1 MKKINLD
8 FINLTRVK
16 TFLNKFFYYVL
27 VVFSLAAG
35 FFAGMNFDS
44 LYNQKTKPKNSIIAK
59 EAVNLAI
66 DQYDNL
72 LIIDR
77 SSGEIKFYEDSVGYS
92 IFHIY
97 AKNMVRHD

>member
-44 LYNQKTKPKNSIIAK
+44 LYNQKTKPKNSIITK
-59 EAVNLAI
+59 ERVNLAI

-72 LIIDR
+72 LIIDKA
-77 SSGEIKFYEDSVGYS
+77 SGEIKFYEDSVGYS

>member
-1 MKKINLD
+1 MRKINLD

-44 LYNQKTKPKNSIIAK
+44 LYNQKTKPKNSIITK
-59 EAVNLAI
+59 EGVNLAI

>member
-8 FINLTRVK
+8 FINLSRVK

-35 FFAGMNFDS
+35 FFVGMNFDS
-44 LYNQKTKPKNSIIAK
+44 LYNQKTKPKNSIITK
-59 EAVNLAI
+59 EGVNLAI

-77 SSGEIKFYEDSVGYS
+77 ESGEIKFYEDSVGYG